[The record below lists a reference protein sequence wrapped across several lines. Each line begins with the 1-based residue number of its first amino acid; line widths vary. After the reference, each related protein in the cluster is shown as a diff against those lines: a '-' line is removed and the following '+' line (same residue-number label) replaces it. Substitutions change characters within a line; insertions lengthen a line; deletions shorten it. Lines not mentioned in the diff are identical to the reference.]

1 MIREGKQ
8 SSRQGWLKKMI
19 LKLYKISLK
28 VIGIS
33 LEYSYINLKT
43 LVKKKKKIKWA
54 CNNNFNVHNFRMNVR

>member
-43 LVKKKKKIKWA
+43 LVKKKKKIK
-54 CNNNFNVHNFRMNVR
+54 